1 MQPIEP
7 RQDTKASSN
16 GAARIATALA
26 FTVPEFCEAHGIS
39 RALYYILA
47 REGRAPASM
56 KVGRRRLIAR
66 ESAEAWRRQM
76 ERAGA

>member
-1 MQPIEP
+1 METRQETNEP
-7 RQDTKASSN
+7 NN
-16 GAARIATALA
+16 GATRIATALA
-26 FTVPEFCEAHGIS
+26 FTVPEFCQAHGIS

-47 REGRAPASM
+47 RDGRAPASM

-76 ERAGA
+76 EQARA